1 MLDIKYIRSE
11 TQVVKQAIKAK
22 NIDLNLDELL
32 KLSEELRSAKNQL
45 EDLQKQKNQNA
56 KHFQSASS
64 EEEKQKIVQ
73 AGRKLANQISTLQ
86 SELNK
91 KQTQFQSLMLL
102 VPNIP
107 SEDSPVG
114 KDSSA
119 NKVIKVQ
126 GASESELAKKFQQK
140 N

>member
-11 TQVVKQAIKAK
+11 ASAVKQAIKAK

-32 KLSEELRSAKNQL
+32 KLSEELRSAKSQL

-56 KHFQSASS
+56 KNFQSATS
-64 EEEKQKIVQ
+64 ELEKQKIVQ
-73 AGRKLANQISTLQ
+73 AGRNLANQISTLQ
-86 SELNK
+86 TELNK

-119 NKVIKVQ
+119 NKVIKNPRFFR
-126 GASESELAKKFQQK
+126 E
-140 N
+140 